1 MQVQVKKGFIQE
13 EPAEAIVVNLFEGVT
28 QPGGAT
34 AAADRATGGLIAELL
49 AAGDFKGKLNEI
61 SVLYPRGGV
70 AARRILLVGLG
81 KAEEFT
87 LDKARQ
93 VAGTAARK
101 ARDLGA
107 RSLATIVHGGGAAGL
122 APAAA
127 AQATIE
133 GTLLALYRFDQLKSS
148 KNPAER
154 VEVES
159 VTVVEAD
166 AGRLA
171 EVEAGVATGETI
183 AGAISLARDLQNWP
197 SNFATPAFL
206 ADTARRVAQETG
218 LQCSVLDREDMRQ
231 LGMGG
236 LLNVSQG
243 SQEPPKFIVLEHN
256 AGRDEL
262 PTLVL
267 VGKGITFDSGG
278 ISIKPWENMEEMK
291 FDMSGAAA
299 VIGAMQVAGK
309 LDLPLRV
316 IGLVPATENLPS
328 GTAYKPGDVIRAMN
342 AKTIEI
348 ISTDAEGRL
357 ILADALV
364 YAQQYKPAAVVDLAT
379 LTGACVVALGK
390 HMAGLFT
397 NNADLAARVKA
408 AAEAAGEPVW
418 EMPLTEPYRKQI
430 DSDTADMKNTGGR
443 PGGAITAAALLQE
456 FVDYPWV
463 HLDIAG
469 TAYSDK
475 DRPYTPKGGAGWGVR
490 TLVELL
496 RGWE

>member
-13 EPAEAIVVNLFEGVT
+13 EPAEAIVVNLFEGVA

-81 KAEEFT
+81 KAEEFN

-107 RSLATIVHGGGAAGL
+107 TSLATIVHGGGAAGL

-133 GTLLALYRFDQLKSS
+133 GALLALYRFDQLKSS
-148 KNPAER
+148 KDPAER

-171 EVEAGVATGETI
+171 EVEAGVRAGEI
-183 AGAISLARDLQNWP
+183 MAAAITLARDLQNWP
-197 SNFATPAFL
+197 GNFATPTFL
-206 ADTARRVAQETG
+206 ADTARRVAEETG
-218 LQCSVLDREDMRQ
+218 LQCTVLDREDMRE

-262 PTLVL
+262 PTIVL

-278 ISIKPWENMEEMK
+278 ISI
-291 FDMSGAAA
+291 
-299 VIGAMQVAGK
+299 
-309 LDLPLRV
+309 
-316 IGLVPATENLPS
+316 
-328 GTAYKPGDVIRAMN
+328 
-342 AKTIEI
+342 
-348 ISTDAEGRL
+348 
-357 ILADALV
+357 
-364 YAQQYKPAAVVDLAT
+364 
-379 LTGACVVALGK
+379 
-390 HMAGLFT
+390 
-397 NNADLAARVKA
+397 
-408 AAEAAGEPVW
+408 
-418 EMPLTEPYRKQI
+418 
-430 DSDTADMKNTGGR
+430 
-443 PGGAITAAALLQE
+443 
-456 FVDYPWV
+456 
-463 HLDIAG
+463 
-469 TAYSDK
+469 
-475 DRPYTPKGGAGWGVR
+475 
-490 TLVELL
+490 
-496 RGWE
+496 